1 MSELVPGF
9 KLLKKQ
15 LIKMSDSKYQVV
27 IGLEIHAELNTRTKM
42 FCSCLN
48 DPDEK
53 VPNTNICPVCMAHP
67 GSLPVINKE
76 AVEKTI
82 KANLA
87 LNCKIAKKSK
97 FDRKS
102 YFYPDLPKGYQISQ
116 YQLPFGENGFLEI
129 DGRKIRVERIH
140 LEEDTGRLIHDDEKE
155 SSLVDFNR
163 AGVPLMELVTKPDI
177 HSAEEARKF
186 AEELKLIF
194 RHLDVSFANMEKGQ
208 MRIEVNISLQKGDK
222 MGTKVEIKNLNSFKS
237 VVQGINYEIERQ
249 RDLLERGGEVV
260 QETRGWLQKEG
271 RTVSQRVKEEAHDYR
286 YFPEPDLPPI
296 IINEEY
302 INKMISEI
310 PELPQRKRN
319 RFKEQ
324 YDLADDDV
332 ETFVKNK
339 KLGDYFE
346 KVSSELMNWVKAVDM
361 KSEVKEEEA
370 KKLNSFCANYIITD
384 LLAMLKEN
392 SVSVDDLL
400 ITPENFAEFITLRYK
415 KKISSKTGKVILEEM
430 FKTGGDPSQIMEEK
444 DLTQIKD
451 SGQINEL
458 AKEVID
464 ENPESVEDYRNGKE
478 NVIQFLIGQLMK
490 KTKGKANPEMAS
502 KVLQDLLK

>member
-1 MSELVPGF
+1 MNN
-9 KLLKKQ
+9 
-15 LIKMSDSKYQVV
+15 SKYQVV

-53 VPNTNICPVCMAHP
+53 TPNTNICPVCMAHP
-67 GSLPVINKE
+67 GTLPVINKE

-87 LNCKIAKKSK
+87 LNCKISKKSK

-116 YQLPFGENGFLEI
+116 YDLPFGENGFLEI
-129 DGRKIRVERIH
+129 DGKKIRIERIH

-177 HSAEEARKF
+177 SSAEEARKF

-194 RHLDVSFANMEKGQ
+194 KYLDVSLANMEKGQ
-208 MRIEVNISLQKGDK
+208 MRIEVNISLKKGDK
-222 MGTKVEIKNLNSFKS
+222 MGTKVEIKNLNSFRS

-249 RDLLERGGEVV
+249 RDLLDRGGEVI
-260 QETRGWLQKEG
+260 QETRGWSQKEG
-271 RTVSQRVKEEAHDYR
+271 KTVSQRIKEEAHDYR
-286 YFPEPDLPPI
+286 YFPEPDLPPVTVDQD
-296 IINEEY
+296 Y

-310 PELPQRKRN
+310 PELPQRKRK
-319 RFKEQ
+319 RLKEQ
-324 YDLADDDV
+324 YELADDDV

-339 KLGDYFE
+339 KLGEYFE
-346 KVSSELMNWVKAVDM
+346 KVSSELANWVKAVDM
-361 KSEVKEEEA
+361 KEKVEEEENR
-370 KKLNSFCANYIITD
+370 KLNILCANYIITD
-384 LLAMLKEN
+384 LLAILKEN
-392 SVSVDDLL
+392 NVSLDDLL

-430 FKTGGDPSQIMEEK
+430 FKTGGDPSQIIEEK

-451 SGQINEL
+451 SDQIHQL

-464 ENPESVEDYRNGKE
+464 ENPDSVEDYRSGKE

-490 KTKGKANPEMAS
+490 KTKGKANPEIAR
-502 KVLQDLLK
+502 KKLEELLK